1 MGFGARLPLG
11 ARTFDSHCFALNG
24 NIFNP
29 ECDGLDG
36 VLETYKHALH
46 NADLYGPT
54 HFNQIIKLVN
64 DMAEGA
70 EVSQ

>member
-1 MGFGARLPLG
+1 
-11 ARTFDSHCFALNG
+11 LNG

-36 VLETYKHALH
+36 VLEAYKHALH

-70 EVSQ
+70 GIPVKSELSNLTDHYRWNHQ